1 MPEPQNQFS
10 SWLNATMR
18 ARGLSQA
25 ELARIV
31 GVADAQVSRWRRG
44 HVVPTVRYLQRI
56 AESLDV
62 PRVRLDVLAGYPVDD
77 GGEGASAAD
86 PERDAEL
93 QAHEATLRR
102 LLEERVPQALWP
114 AYIRAC
120 EALAAS
126 LAGGFEDALSQAA
139 SASDTN
145 SLPQPRR
152 HVGFQP

>member
-1 MPEPQNQFS
+1 
-10 SWLNATMR
+10 MR

-56 AESLDV
+56 AESLEV
-62 PRVRLDVLAGYPVDD
+62 PRARLDVLAGYPVDEAGD
-77 GGEGASAAD
+77 DTAAAD

-102 LLEERVPQALWP
+102 LLEERVPQELWP
-114 AYIRAC
+114 AYVRAC

-126 LAGGFEDALSQAA
+126 LAAGFEEAVAQARPSSGGNA
-139 SASDTN
+139 PS
-145 SLPQPRR
+145 PPRR
-152 HVGFQP
+152 QVGFQP

>member
-1 MPEPQNQFS
+1 
-10 SWLNATMR
+10 MR

-62 PRVRLDVLAGYPVDD
+62 PRVRLDVLAGYPVEEADAD
-77 GGEGASAAD
+77 SAN

-93 QAHEATLRR
+93 QAHEATIRR
-102 LLEERVPQALWP
+102 LLEERVPQELWP
-114 AYIRAC
+114 AYVRAC
-120 EALAAS
+120 
-126 LAGGFEDALSQAA
+126 
-139 SASDTN
+139 
-145 SLPQPRR
+145 
-152 HVGFQP
+152 

>member
-1 MPEPQNQFS
+1 MPAPHNPFS

-62 PRVRLDVLAGYPVDD
+62 PRARLDVLAGYPVDEAAD
-77 GGEGASAAD
+77 AANAAD

-93 QAHEATLRR
+93 EAHEATIRR
-102 LLEERVPQALWP
+102 LLEERLPQQLWP
-114 AYIRAC
+114 AYVRAC

-126 LAGGFEDALSQAA
+126 LAAGFEDALDEAA
-139 SASDTN
+139 SSAGPKPAS
-145 SLPQPRR
+145 PPRR

>member
-1 MPEPQNQFS
+1 MTRPSSGFS

-62 PRVRLDVLAGYPVDD
+62 PRARLDILAGYPVDD
-77 GGEGASAAD
+77 DGEGAAD
-86 PERDAEL
+86 PEREAEL
-93 QAHEATLRR
+93 QAHEATIRR
-102 LLEERVPQALWP
+102 VLEERVPQELWP
-114 AYIRAC
+114 AYVRAC
-120 EALAAS
+120 EALAAT
-126 LAGGFEDALSQAA
+126 LADGFEDALARA
-139 SASDTN
+139 KSAEGNPEAPSER
-145 SLPQPRR
+145 RR